1 MSFFTISRCQVLRLC
16 NLCNSFA
23 RRKFKDDSLQIQHAL
38 KIERIVLPSANV
50 IQERGYKKL
59 LKLKKYNLPKL
70 DFKSGDLIEQKQLP
84 PDEIHFL
91 YKDIKELEDA
101 PPELRRLFTVG
112 FASGKEKLQHRHLIV
127 QDRISKVTGSAQNL
141 EKYIGFLTVQ
151 IQNMVPYCQKKRQ
164 NKRAKVICKEK
175 IDKRQKL
182 LKILSRT
189 DYDRFQWL
197 LKELKIE
204 YTPRTKAS
212 MVKLS
217 KRQTILKAK
226 EDEVNEQKIQKMEE
240 LRQKFAE
247 EKEKFMQHKNSVLED
262 IEKDI
267 EKYQLDKER
276 IIRSYKEYL
285 EDLKPKRQ
293 EKPLVSPTPPR
304 YQK

>member
-1 MSFFTISRCQVLRLC
+1 
-16 NLCNSFA
+16 
-23 RRKFKDDSLQIQHAL
+23 
-38 KIERIVLPSANV
+38 
-50 IQERGYKKL
+50 
-59 LKLKKYNLPKL
+59 
-70 DFKSGDLIEQKQLP
+70 
-84 PDEIHFL
+84 
-91 YKDIKELEDA
+91 
-101 PPELRRLFTVG
+101 
-112 FASGKEKLQHRHLIV
+112 
-127 QDRISKVTGSAQNL
+127 
-141 EKYIGFLTVQ
+141 
-151 IQNMVPYCQKKRQ
+151 
-164 NKRAKVICKEK
+164 
-175 IDKRQKL
+175 
-182 LKILSRT
+182 
-189 DYDRFQWL
+189 
-197 LKELKIE
+197 
-204 YTPRTKAS
+204 